1 MDVQQFVNLKIRPTV
16 KGMLLIMI
24 MLLVPFSLLAADL
37 PLAKPESVGMSKERL
52 SRIAPA
58 MDKYIINNLVPGT
71 VTLVARKGKVVYFE
85 AQGYKDAENKKPMTI
100 DTIFRLASM
109 TKPITSVALMML
121 YEEGRFS
128 LSDPVAKWI
137 PEFANPVVRK
147 ASPNNTYATQ
157 FITEPAKRP
166 ITVLHLLTH
175 TAGLSNNYRGLT
187 IPEYL
192 ESQKRLK
199 PDETVGDMIK
209 RYAKVPLNYHP
220 GEAWEY
226 SRATCV
232 VGRLVEIFSGMTLD
246 EFFKKR
252 IFEPLDMKD
261 TYFFLPLNKLDRF
274 ANAYKPGEKGKIAL
288 LEAATP
294 DSIYVKEPHV
304 YFMGSGGLV
313 GTASDYFK
321 FSQMLLNG
329 GQYNGVRLLSRKT
342 IEFMTKNHVGD
353 LELWLPG
360 PYERFGLGFGVAR
373 DINTVKTGLI
383 TNHPGPVPWSPG
395 SYYWGGAYC
404 TFFWVDPVE
413 QLIGMVFTQ
422 VIPYAHINIRHEFVG
437 LATQAIVD

>member
-1 MDVQQFVNLKIRPTV
+1 MNKKQSTNLRIRSMVQVI
-16 KGMLLIMI
+16 LLAMI
-24 MLLVPFSLLAADL
+24 MVSLPLTLWSADL
-37 PLAKPESVGMSKERL
+37 PMAKPESVGLSKERL
-52 SRIAPA
+52 ARIAPA
-58 MDKYIINNLVPGT
+58 MDKYINDNLVSGT
-71 VTLVARKGKVVYFE
+71 VTLVARKGKVVHFE
-85 AQGYKDAENKKPMTI
+85 AQGFKDAENKKPMTT

-121 YEEGRFS
+121 YEEGRFL
-128 LSDPVAKWI
+128 LSDPIAKWI
-137 PEFANPVVRK
+137 PEFANPVVKK
-147 ASPNNTYATQ
+147 ASPNNIYATQ
-157 FITEPAKRP
+157 TVTEPARRP

-175 TAGLSNNYRGLT
+175 TAGLSNNYRGVN

-192 ESQKRLK
+192 ESQKKAK
-199 PDETVGDMIK
+199 PDETVADMVK

-232 VGRLVEIFSGMTLD
+232 VGRLVEILSGMTLD

-261 TYFFLPLNKLDRF
+261 THFFLPLSKLDRF

-294 DSIYVKEPHV
+294 DSIFVKEPHV

-313 GTASDYFK
+313 GTAADYFK

-329 GQYNGVRLLSRKT
+329 GQYNGARLLSRKT
-342 IEFMTKNHVGD
+342 IEFMTKNHIGD

-360 PYERFGLGFGVAR
+360 PYEGFGLGFAVER
-373 DINTVKTGLI
+373 DINTVKNGLV

-395 SYYWGGAYC
+395 SFYWGGAYC
-404 TFFWVDPVE
+404 TFFWVDPKE

-422 VIPYAHINIRHEFVG
+422 VIPYAHINIRQDFVG

>member
-1 MDVQQFVNLKIRPTV
+1 M
-16 KGMLLIMI
+16 
-24 MLLVPFSLLAADL
+24 AADL
-37 PLAKPESVGMSKERL
+37 PLAKPEAVGLSKERL
-52 SRIAPA
+52 ARIAPA
-58 MDKYIINNLVPGT
+58 MDKYIQGQLVPGT

-85 AQGYKDAENKKPMTI
+85 AQGYKDAENKKPMTT

-121 YEEGRFS
+121 YEEGRFL
-128 LSDPVAKWI
+128 LSDPIAKWI
-137 PEFANPVVRK
+137 PEFANPVVKK
-147 ASPNNTYATQ
+147 ATPNNMYGLATT
-157 FITEPAKRP
+157 TEPAKRP
-166 ITVLHLLTH
+166 ITVHHLLTH
-175 TAGLSNNYRGLT
+175 TAGLSNAYRGLT

-192 ESQKRLK
+192 ESQKRAK
-199 PDETVGDMIK
+199 PDETVADMVK

-232 VGRLVEIFSGMTLD
+232 VGRLVEILSGMTLD

-252 IFEPLDMKD
+252 IFEPLEMKD
-261 TYFFLPLNKLDRF
+261 THFFLPLNKLDRF

-294 DSIYVKEPHV
+294 DSAFVKEPHV

-313 GTASDYFK
+313 GTAADYFR

-342 IEFMTKNHVGD
+342 IEFMTKNHIGD
-353 LELWLPG
+353 LEMWLAG
-360 PYERFGLGFGVAR
+360 PYEGFGLGFAVDR
-373 DINTVKTGLI
+373 DINTVKTGLV

-422 VIPYAHINIRHEFVG
+422 VIPYAHINIRQDFIG